1 MATRRRADHV
11 RPRPPSGGRS
21 TPVKTRPRAPA
32 PGRIAV
38 HGPVRRSRGIPLVG
52 QVALGVGVV
61 IVGLF
66 VLYIGAGGLGVVAKT
81 LGGTLTSFVQG
92 VTATP
97 APSTTQAVIEDA
109 PSVETPTE
117 PYTNQNQVDLA
128 VTVPSRLAGNP
139 DYRVRVYLA
148 LKDQAPTAID
158 EKPLAAVPR
167 MIIPVKLTKG
177 INDFSVTLVGPG
189 GESESSPLVRWVLD
203 VDPPTIKLTSPK
215 DGAMIN
221 RQAVTLVGRTQG
233 RSTLSARNMKTGQSI
248 GGNAAADGTFS
259 LSLPLDTGTN
269 PIRLTVTDPAGNQ
282 KATTLSVRRGSGR
295 LTASVS
301 LSFYSISQRQLPQQI
316 RLVANV
322 DDPDGGQL
330 AGARVTF
337 TLSVPGIK
345 TITGD
350 ATTDAN
356 GQASFSTRIP
366 KGADVGVGTAGIL
379 VRTTD
384 FGRTTDETVI
394 TIRR

>member
-1 MATRRRADHV
+1 M
-11 RPRPPSGGRS
+11 
-21 TPVKTRPRAPA
+21 
-32 PGRIAV
+32 I
-38 HGPVRRSRGIPLVG
+38 G

-61 IVGLF
+61 VVGLF
-66 VLYIGAGGLGVVAKT
+66 VLYVGAGGLGVVANA

-97 APSTTQAVIEDA
+97 APSTTPAVVEDA
-109 PSVETPTE
+109 PTIESPTE
-117 PYTNQNQVDLA
+117 PYTNQSQVDLA
-128 VTVPSRLAGNP
+128 VTVPTRLAGNP

-148 LKDQAPTAID
+148 LKDQSLTPID
-158 EKPLAAVPR
+158 ETPLAAIPR

-177 INDFSVTLVGPG
+177 VNNFSVTLVGPA

-203 VDPPTIKLTSPK
+203 TDPPVIKLTSPK
-215 DGAMIN
+215 DGAMVN
-221 RQAVTLVGRTQG
+221 RQAVTLQGRTQG
-233 RSTLSARNMKTGQSI
+233 RSTLNARNMKSGQSI
-248 GGNAAADGTFS
+248 GGTAAADGTFS

-282 KATTLSVRRGSGR
+282 KTAQLSVRRGSGR
-295 LTASVS
+295 LSASVS
-301 LSFYSISQRQLPQQI
+301 LSFYSIKQRQLPQQI

-322 DDPDGGQL
+322 DDPDGRPL

-350 ATTDAN
+350 ATTDAK

-366 KGADVGVGTAGIL
+366 KGADPGVGTAGIL

-384 FGRTTDETVI
+384 FGRATDETAI
-394 TIRR
+394 AIRR